1 MRIVILFLF
10 FVISSLPAV
19 VAAKQHSPAAS
30 DDCRDL
36 DIVRYESPTEGH
48 LKENIVIKKMT
59 DKFISPSAISKE
71 TEKISPQGTAR
82 LIFTEQPDFTKA
94 GVWNTKARIIGNAA
108 HPLNLMLE
116 FRDHANQY
124 VYAVWLN
131 EKLIFLRV
139 WWGRLVSTD
148 LLLNVESGE
157 PLYIEQAEYH
167 DLVIPCEEKLR
178 HRK

>member
-1 MRIVILFLF
+1 MRIVMLFLF
-10 FVISSLPAV
+10 FVASSLPAV
-19 VAAKQHSPAAS
+19 VAAKQQAPAS

-36 DIVRYESPTEGH
+36 NVVGYESPAAGH
-48 LKENIVIKKMT
+48 LKENIVIKKMK
-59 DKFISPSAISKE
+59 DKFIAPSTVDKE

-82 LIFTEQPDFTKA
+82 LIFLQQPDFTKT
-94 GVWNTKARIIGNAA
+94 GTWDTRARIIGNTA
-108 HPLNLMLE
+108 HPVNLMLE

-124 VYAVWLN
+124 VFADWLN

-148 LLLNVESGE
+148 LVLNVETGE

-167 DLVIPCEEKLR
+167 DLIIPCEEKR
-178 HRK
+178 RNKK